1 MRRILWV
8 SFLPL
13 LLIGTACH
21 GNQGDT
27 IIVNQDCGLI
37 RSDLLGQWN
46 VTFTPVTATLSSCS
60 DPTFDGDTVTVNSTT
75 SIFNDMEV
83 FASAGNVGFQF
94 HNGTAPQVIFG
105 NIETDSCNML
115 FAILDDEGQYLQCIG
130 TFDRPSGTLQ
140 GACDS
145 TTVLKTPVVDPPIIL
160 ADCDLTPILHVT
172 LAIL

>member
-21 GNQGDT
+21 DKQGDT
-27 IIVNQDCGLI
+27 IIVSGDCGLI
-37 RSDLLGQWN
+37 RSDLLGEWD
-46 VTFTPVTATLSSCS
+46 VTFTPVTATLINCS
-60 DPTFDGDTVTVNSTT
+60 DPSFDASTVTVNSTT
-75 SIFNDMEV
+75 SVFNDMEV

-94 HNGTAPQVIFG
+94 HNGTSPQLIFG

-115 FAILDDEGQYLQCIG
+115 FAILDNEGQYLQCIG
-130 TFDRPSGTLQ
+130 TFDRASGTLQ

-145 TTVLKTPVVDPPIIL
+145 TTVLQTPVVDPPAIL

>member
-1 MRRILWV
+1 MRRILWM

-21 GNQGDT
+21 DRQGDT
-27 IIVNQDCGLI
+27 IIVNGDCGLI
-37 RSDLLGQWN
+37 RSDLLGEWD
-46 VTFTPVTATLSSCS
+46 VTFTPATATLFNCS
-60 DPTFDGDTVTVNSTT
+60 DPSFNNDTVTVNSTT
-75 SIFNDMEV
+75 LVFNDMEV

-94 HNGTAPQVIFG
+94 HNGTAPQLIFG

-115 FAILDDEGQYLQCIG
+115 FAVLDNEGQYLQCIG

-145 TTVLKTPVVDPPIIL
+145 TTVLQTPVVDPPTIL
-160 ADCDLTPILHVT
+160 ADCDLTPILRVT
-172 LAIL
+172 LAIF